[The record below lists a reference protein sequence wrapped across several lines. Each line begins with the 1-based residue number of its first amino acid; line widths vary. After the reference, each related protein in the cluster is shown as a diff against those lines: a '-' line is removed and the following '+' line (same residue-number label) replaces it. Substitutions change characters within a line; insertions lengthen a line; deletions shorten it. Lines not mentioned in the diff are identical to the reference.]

1 MFSLVIHG
9 RGHPQAMRWGRNLR
23 IWLSLPGREIGRKII
38 GNQG

>member
-1 MFSLVIHG
+1 
-9 RGHPQAMRWGRNLR
+9 MRWGRNLR